1 MVILPFYVSVL
12 RVKMKAPRNFNLST
26 LLKKVKVTFISISP
40 RFSRVKVPQASN
52 AEAVSRLTWIRKA
65 GECQYDYDGDDGGEF
80 DYDGVGHIRGI
91 LRTNIQKNKGSSENF
106 ENMMVMK
113 VMLKILTLAISFKP
127 GCCVDCVPEKA
138 ISRHLH
144 AHHTRTAWS

>member
-1 MVILPFYVSVL
+1 
-12 RVKMKAPRNFNLST
+12 MKAPRNFNLST

-91 LRTNIQKNKGSSENF
+91 LRTNIQKNK
-106 ENMMVMK
+106 
-113 VMLKILTLAISFKP
+113 
-127 GCCVDCVPEKA
+127 
-138 ISRHLH
+138 
-144 AHHTRTAWS
+144 

>member
-1 MVILPFYVSVL
+1 MQRLFLGSHGFAKLVSVCH
-12 RVKMKAPRNFNLST
+12 N
-26 LLKKVKVTFISISP
+26 
-40 RFSRVKVPQASN
+40 
-52 AEAVSRLTWIRKA
+52 E
-65 GECQYDYDGDDGGEF
+65 YDGDDGGEF

-106 ENMMVMK
+106 ENMLVMK
-113 VMLKILTLAISFKP
+113 VMILLILTLAISFKP

-144 AHHTRTAWS
+144 AHHTRTAWSCW